1 MKITCDYCKNP
12 IYKAESKIKRSKHN
26 FCSRECSISY
36 RKEHGYITKRK
47 NDFSS
52 LSKIKLLA
60 ELKKRSSLKTSN
72 TYNNCEEKQISKTT
86 ANECKI
92 TR

>member
-1 MKITCDYCKNP
+1 MKITCDYCKNL

-47 NDFSS
+47 NDFTS
-52 LSKIKLLA
+52 LNKIKLLA
-60 ELKKRSSLKTSN
+60 ELRKSPSLKTSN
-72 TYNNCEEKQISKTT
+72 LYSNREKQ
-86 ANECKI
+86 
-92 TR
+92 